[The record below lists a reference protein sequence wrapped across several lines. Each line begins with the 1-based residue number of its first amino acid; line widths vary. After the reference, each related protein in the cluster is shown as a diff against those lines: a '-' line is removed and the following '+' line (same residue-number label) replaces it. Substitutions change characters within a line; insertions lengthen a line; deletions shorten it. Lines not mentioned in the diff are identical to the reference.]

1 MGKACRTGHEESLSK
16 GITQMK
22 KKYEIDMCSGS
33 VFRKMLLF
41 AIPLMCSSI
50 LQLLFNAADI
60 VVVGRF
66 AGDNALAA
74 VGSNTALINLF
85 TNLFIGLSVGT
96 NVLTARY
103 YGAKKEADLR
113 ETVHTSIL
121 LSIYSGV
128 ILTIVGVAGARFL
141 LELMKAPSEVIGLAT
156 LYLRILFLGMPSMMV
171 YNFGS
176 AILRAVGDTKR
187 PLYYLLGAGI
197 INVIL
202 NLFFVITCQMGVAGV
217 GLATVISQTISAALV
232 VRCLMQEKGGI
243 QLELKALSI
252 SKDKL
257 AKILKIGLPA
267 GFQGTV
273 FSLSNVVIQSAV
285 NSFGPIA
292 VAGNSAASNIEG
304 FVYMAMNTFY
314 QATISFTSQ
323 NFGAKEYKRI
333 YKILAAGEI
342 YVIATGVILGNLA
355 VFFGESLLHMYSSN
369 AEVIVAGMARL
380 RIICTIYALCGIMD
394 VLVGALRGIG
404 YSVIPMIVS
413 LVGACGLR
421 LVWIATVF
429 QIPQY
434 HSLTIVYLSY
444 PITWTITLT
453 VHAVTF
459 VLAARKVL
467 RE

>member
-1 MGKACRTGHEESLSK
+1 M
-16 GITQMK
+16 Q

-41 AIPLMCSSI
+41 ALPLMCSSI

-96 NVLTARY
+96 NVLTAQY
-103 YGAKKEADLR
+103 YGAKKEDDLR
-113 ETVHTSIL
+113 ETVHTSML

-128 ILTIVGVAGARFL
+128 ILTIVGAAGARFL

-187 PLYYLLGAGI
+187 PLYYLFCAGI

-232 VRCLMQEKGGI
+232 VRCLMKEQGGI

-355 VFFGESLLHMYSSN
+355 VFFGESLLRMYSSN

-434 HSLTIVYLSY
+434 HSLTTVYLSY

-459 VLAARKVL
+459 ALAARKVL
-467 RE
+467 RD

>member
-1 MGKACRTGHEESLSK
+1 
-16 GITQMK
+16 MK

-96 NVLTARY
+96 NVLAARY

-113 ETVHTSIL
+113 ETVHTSML

-128 ILTIVGVAGARFL
+128 ILTIVGVVGARFL

-355 VFFGESLLHMYSSN
+355 VLFGESLLHMYSSN

-459 VLAARKVL
+459 ALAARKVL